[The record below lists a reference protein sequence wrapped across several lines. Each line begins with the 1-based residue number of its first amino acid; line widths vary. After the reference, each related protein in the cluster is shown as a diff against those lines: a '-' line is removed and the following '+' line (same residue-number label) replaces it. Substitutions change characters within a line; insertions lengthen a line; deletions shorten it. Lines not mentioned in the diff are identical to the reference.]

1 MNTEKYLPI
10 GTVCILKNAAKRV
23 MITGYAVKGK
33 ESGDKVY
40 DYVGCLYPEGVVNSN
55 QNLLFDHV
63 QIDKI
68 FYMGYIDEEQKELMI
83 KLKEFIN
90 NNNMNLGNNNVV
102 NQTQTIADGNS
113 VNNQPLPQMATRNQD
128 SINNVQSLDQQNMF
142 NPANGVFNSIPSQN

>member
-1 MNTEKYLPI
+1 MNIEKYLPI
-10 GTVCILKNAAKRV
+10 GTVCILKNASKKV

-68 FYMGYIDEEQKELMI
+68 FYMGYVDEEQKELMI
-83 KLKEFIN
+83 KLQEFI
-90 NNNMNLGNNNVV
+90 NNNMNLGNNSLV